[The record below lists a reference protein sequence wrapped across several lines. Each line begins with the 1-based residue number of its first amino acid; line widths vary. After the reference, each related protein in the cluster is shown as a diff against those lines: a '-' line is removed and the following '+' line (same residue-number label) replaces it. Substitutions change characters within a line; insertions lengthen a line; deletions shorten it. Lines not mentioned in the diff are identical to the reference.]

1 VYLNTSFDF
10 QTVVD
15 QGFDEIVLSA
25 GVKPKT
31 ISSIPGIHHPS
42 VVSYADLILGKV
54 PKGNNVAIIGAGG
67 VGFDVASFLA
77 HDNAYQIDS
86 FLSSWQVDKSFTV
99 PGGLLTEKVNQKI
112 HRTIYLLQRSTGKQG
127 KSLGKTTGWIHKKE
141 LQKRGVQ
148 SISGVSYEKID
159 DDGLH
164 LKLENGSTECLKV
177 DQIVVCAGQLP
188 VFDPSLSIPYFSG
201 EIHWIGGVKEAKE
214 LDAKKAIKDAA
225 ILAASI

>member
-1 VYLNTSFDF
+1 
-10 QTVVD
+10 
-15 QGFDEIVLSA
+15 
-25 GVKPKT
+25 
-31 ISSIPGIHHPS
+31 
-42 VVSYADLILGKV
+42 
-54 PKGNNVAIIGAGG
+54 
-67 VGFDVASFLA
+67 VGFDVATFLA
-77 HDNAYQIDS
+77 HDNAYDIDS
-86 FLSSWQVDKSFTV
+86 FLSSWQVDKSFSV
-99 PGGLLTEKVNQKI
+99 QGGLLTEKVNQKI

-148 SISGVSYEKID
+148 SISGVAYEKID

-164 LKLENGSTECLKV
+164 LKRGNGVHECLKV

-188 VFDPSLSIPYFSG
+188 VFDPSFSLPDFFG
-201 EIHWIGGVKEAKE
+201 KIHLIGGVKEAKE

>member
-1 VYLNTSFDF
+1 
-10 QTVVD
+10 
-15 QGFDEIVLSA
+15 
-25 GVKPKT
+25 VKPNV
-31 ISSIPGIHHPS
+31 PA
-42 VVSYADLILGKV
+42 ADHASN
-54 PKGNNVAIIGAGG
+54 PNNHK
-67 VGFDVASFLA
+67 SKQ
-77 HDNAYQIDS
+77 HTKQQEQID
-86 FLSSWQVDKSFTV
+86 
-99 PGGLLTEKVNQKI
+99 
-112 HRTIYLLQRSTGKQG
+112 
-127 KSLGKTTGWIHKKE
+127 KKE